1 MSTDIE
7 RLLYYER
14 QYLGSFDFTAE
25 QNYHLEMRRRLNINL
40 HTWGIVEGLELMLQ
54 SPLGDS
60 DIPHPEGLRTVVP
73 KTIEQVYVSEGMAV
87 DAYGREII
95 VPSKKPLSEFLDQ
108 NPVSGTGVYSVW
120 IGYTREPSTPP
131 AAGYRSCESHDQFT
145 RWKEGFAIYL
155 FKVSK
160 DGPRFQEEPQRYD
173 APLDDPQK
181 YPWLIHLGTVS
192 VDKNLTIINPTND
205 ERRYVGIRAQQI
217 VAPRDATKEFA
228 VLSKNAPL
236 SPQVSVGVEANLF
249 AEQNLIVGADFKVE
263 NIIPPPAHKVENII
277 PPPAHK
283 VYPNPT
289 GNVKIASDLF
299 VQGNLY
305 TQCDSAQP
313 GFWLSLDQC
322 IRQRIKDSVPET
334 HIGTTEPILF
344 EVTDDA
350 SHTFIATSDDV
361 SVTTQLSQVATDPSP
376 RIITSIAGVSF
387 KAPRQTGT
395 HDAQLAE
402 MKRVHE
408 QRASAIR
415 DGLQIET
422 FGTISPPSGNQYTLS
437 LTCRVGPFPNLTA
450 DNLPVHSVKISY
462 VVIFYPKT

>member
-40 HTWGIVEGLELMLQ
+40 HTWGIVEGLELLK
-54 SPLGDS
+54 GE
-60 DIPHPEGLRTVVP
+60 IVP
-73 KTIEQVYVSEGMAV
+73 GAAEEVYVSEGMAV

-95 VPSKKPLSEFLDQ
+95 VPSKKLVSEFLDQ

-205 ERRYVGIRAQQI
+205 ERRYVGIR
-217 VAPRDATKEFA
+217 D
-228 VLSKNAPL
+228 
-236 SPQVSVGVEANLF
+236 
-249 AEQNLIVGADFKVE
+249 
-263 NIIPPPAHKVENII
+263 
-277 PPPAHK
+277 
-283 VYPNPT
+283 
-289 GNVKIASDLF
+289 
-299 VQGNLY
+299 
-305 TQCDSAQP
+305 
-313 GFWLSLDQC
+313 
-322 IRQRIKDSVPET
+322 
-334 HIGTTEPILF
+334 
-344 EVTDDA
+344 
-350 SHTFIATSDDV
+350 
-361 SVTTQLSQVATDPSP
+361 
-376 RIITSIAGVSF
+376 
-387 KAPRQTGT
+387 
-395 HDAQLAE
+395 
-402 MKRVHE
+402 
-408 QRASAIR
+408 
-415 DGLQIET
+415 
-422 FGTISPPSGNQYTLS
+422 
-437 LTCRVGPFPNLTA
+437 
-450 DNLPVHSVKISY
+450 
-462 VVIFYPKT
+462 